1 MNKITSAKCF
11 RPLVALIIIFI
22 MTAAVGSLT
31 ASIYANAF
39 FYLAKGIIV
48 SFCAF
53 LVIDVLRWLE
63 RTALEENPRQTKAQ
77 EIGWTIAVLL
87 FMGYFLWRRW
97 YHYSVWQI
105 WLTALVMA
113 LLLIGML
120 IRILGKWNA
129 DCVRWITWAA
139 SCLLVTAFIVV
150 TIVVFKPLTI
160 KEAEEIVHIE
170 TCDTS
175 LSFYIIHSSKQKD
188 APLGYY
194 EFHQMQE
201 DGTSASYGSGIAVL
215 YLGEGKE
222 AWRTA
227 EPGSRAEEGQKNG
240 ISVDGTVFTYSGIAH
255 DVTQLAGFQ
264 YAGLVYNLRDF
275 KQLGD
280 RILVIGSMGKNAD
293 FYGVFN
299 TETQEFEH
307 EIAAAQLIY
316 QEDDIQTAVYS
327 FENSI
332 YSYDGTLIKGL
343 DLSESEYI
351 YDISFDETGKQIL
364 VDVAIITSDELPR
377 QEIISLP

>member
-1 MNKITSAKCF
+1 MDKFISTKCF
-11 RPLVALIIIFI
+11 RPFVVLIIIFI
-22 MTAAVGSLT
+22 ITVVVGSFT

-39 FYLAKGIIV
+39 FYLTKGIIV

-53 LVIDVLRWLE
+53 LTIDVLRWLE
-63 RTALEENPRQTKAQ
+63 RTVLEENSHQTKAQ

-129 DCVRWITWAA
+129 DRVRWITWAA
-139 SCLLVTAFIVV
+139 SCLIVTASIVV
-150 TIVVFKPLTI
+150 TIVVFRPLTI
-160 KEAEEIVHIE
+160 NEAEEIVHIE

-175 LSFYIIHSSKQKD
+175 LSFYRIHSSKQKD

-222 AWRTA
+222 DWRTA
-227 EPGSRAEEGQKNG
+227 EPGSRVEEGQNNERR
-240 ISVDGTVFTYSGIAH
+240 SSH
-255 DVTQLAGFQ
+255 
-264 YAGLVYNLRDF
+264 
-275 KQLGD
+275 
-280 RILVIGSMGKNAD
+280 
-293 FYGVFN
+293 
-299 TETQEFEH
+299 
-307 EIAAAQLIY
+307 
-316 QEDDIQTAVYS
+316 
-327 FENSI
+327 
-332 YSYDGTLIKGL
+332 
-343 DLSESEYI
+343 
-351 YDISFDETGKQIL
+351 ETGQ
-364 VDVAIITSDELPR
+364 S
-377 QEIISLP
+377 